1 MKKVQK
7 IAVLCLAVILVI
19 IAGCSSAKPP
29 REALQSA
36 MTKMTKA
43 DSYAMKMSIGL
54 NELEIPQEITQSDA
68 AGAAAMIGM
77 LKDATITID
86 ATYQKNPMR
95 TDMNMQIVLPGD
107 MEMKLTIPMI
117 MTEETLYVKV
127 PAIPMLPL
135 PDSLTG
141 KYIKIDLKELAAQE
155 GTPAID
161 MEAQQKLGQDIAQ
174 VLLKNF
180 DEKTYFSEPKAA
192 DAGLPSDLKADQV
205 VLFQINESNYSKTVE
220 TVINKVLPEIIDL
233 LLKNE
238 DALKALQL
246 EKADVEKM
254 KTELETNKTE
264 LTSVLQNDIK
274 VNTMK
279 LTGAIKDGY
288 LVYQDGKMNIEATDK
303 DSGQKMKIGMN
314 MNASY
319 SDFNK
324 AIEFPELPA
333 DAITLTE
340 LMKQFQLPVGL

>member
-68 AGAAAMIGM
+68 AGAAALIGM

-264 LTSVLQNDIK
+264 LTNVLQNDIK

-314 MNASY
+314 MSASY